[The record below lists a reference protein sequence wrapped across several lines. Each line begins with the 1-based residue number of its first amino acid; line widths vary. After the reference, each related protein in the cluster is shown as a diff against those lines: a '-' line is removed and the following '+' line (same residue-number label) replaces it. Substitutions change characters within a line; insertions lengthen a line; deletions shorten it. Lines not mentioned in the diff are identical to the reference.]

1 MARAMARHR
10 PLFVTTVQ
18 TLGRSLL
25 RGWERCRARLRDAPA
40 PRRVGLRS
48 RIACA
53 LGLVCAMALTVLSL
67 VIGRQVAFVEE
78 RSQAEVLHS
87 LARAVANAFSTGL
100 YERLHEI
107 ELLAATQD
115 ARRMAQSAPAS
126 HSLLAQALAG
136 PTRYAWIGVADVQG
150 TVRAASN
157 GLLEGSNVKERPWFR
172 SGMAG
177 PAAGDVHEA
186 KLLAALLPASPDN
199 TPLRL
204 LDFAAPIR
212 DERGGVIGVL
222 GAHTDWNWARDV
234 ITGVRSE
241 TIHERGVEVFVLER
255 AGRVLHGPQELRLAP
270 SVDASQLIDGR
281 AERLTW
287 SDGGRYLTAA
297 VRVSAR
303 AEGTDLGWRIVVRQP
318 ENVALVAAH
327 RARDGVL
334 WAGALVAVG
343 MALLGWLVLKRITQP
358 LEAIAATARRI
369 EQGELH
375 TPMPLDGH
383 LDEVREVGQA
393 LQRMT
398 HKLVEAN
405 ETLEAKVAQRTA
417 ELERVNAELEH
428 LATRDALTGLHNR
441 RVCDE
446 RLSQEILS
454 HRRLGTPLAVLL
466 LDIDHFKRINDSLG
480 HAEGDAVLHDV
491 AQRLL
496 QGCRRTD
503 FVGRYGGEEFLVVL
517 PNTDV
522 GGAELVAANLLHA
535 VAARPIGQ
543 VGPVTIS
550 AGLFVDAALAEPDAV
565 LQGADTALYA
575 AKHAGRNRI
584 VRFQAAGP
592 FTDRSED

>member
-1 MARAMARHR
+1 
-10 PLFVTTVQ
+10 
-18 TLGRSLL
+18 
-25 RGWERCRARLRDAPA
+25 
-40 PRRVGLRS
+40 
-48 RIACA
+48 
-53 LGLVCAMALTVLSL
+53 MALTVLSL
-67 VIGRQVAFVEE
+67 VIGRQVAIVEE
-78 RSQAEVLHS
+78 RGQGEILHS

-115 ARRMAQSAPAS
+115 ARRMAQSTPAS
-126 HSLLAQALAG
+126 PPLLAQALVG
-136 PTRYAWIGVADVQG
+136 STRYAWIGVADVQG
-150 TVRAASN
+150 TVRAANN
-157 GLLEGSNVKERPWFR
+157 GLLVGSNVKERPWFR
-172 SGMAG
+172 SGMERS
-177 PAAGDVHEA
+177 AAGDVHEA
-186 KLLAALLPASPDN
+186 KLLAALLPASPNN

-212 DERGGVIGVL
+212 DERGEVVGVL
-222 GAHTDWNWARDV
+222 GAHIDWNWARDV
-234 ITGVRSE
+234 ITAVRSE
-241 TIHERGVEVFVLER
+241 ANHERGVQVFVLDP

-270 SVDASQLIDGR
+270 TVHVSHLIDGR

-287 SDGGRYLTAA
+287 SDGGKYLTAA
-297 VRVSAR
+297 VRVPAR
-303 AEGTDLGWRIVVRQP
+303 AAGADLGWHVVVRQP
-318 ENVALVAAH
+318 EDVALVAAH
-327 RARDGVL
+327 SARDGVL

-375 TPMPLDGH
+375 TPMPLGDN

-405 ETLEAKVAQRTA
+405 QTLEAKVAQRTA

-446 RLSQEILS
+446 RLWQEILS
-454 HRRLGTPLAVLL
+454 HRRLSTPLAVLL
-466 LDIDHFKRINDSLG
+466 MDIDHFKRINDSLG
-480 HAEGDAVLHDV
+480 HAEGDTVLQDV

-496 QGCRRTD
+496 QECRRTD
-503 FVGRYGGEEFLVVL
+503 FVGRYGGEEFLILL
-517 PNTDV
+517 PNTDA
-522 GGAELVAANLLHA
+522 GGAELVARNLLHA

-543 VGPVTIS
+543 AGLVTIS
-550 AGLFVDAALAEPDAV
+550 AGLFVDAAAADPDDV
-565 LQGADTALYA
+565 LQGADAALYA

-584 VRFQAAGP
+584 TRFQDAGP
-592 FTDRSED
+592 FTERRSEE